1 MHFLDLDSF
10 YTIYNR
16 HYPNMT
22 IQNVVDDIGSILYPI
37 YPTETA
43 SFLRRANIWSAK
55 TSYVFTSLVATLLLV
70 RIHTAFSCG
79 LKRWQNPS
87 IFSLNS

>member
-1 MHFLDLDSF
+1 MHLLDLDSF
-10 YTIYNR
+10 YSVYNR

-22 IQNVVDDIGSILYPI
+22 IQNVVDDIGLILYPI

-43 SFLRRANIWSAK
+43 SFLRRMNMWSVR

-70 RIHTAFSCG
+70 CIYTSFSRG
-79 LKRWQNPS
+79 LECWQTPS
-87 IFSLNS
+87 VFFLNS